1 MFETWLHQ
9 HYPEA
14 ATRIL
19 KLIRQTREGKL
30 NDSRFGTRFS
40 GQGPYAALL
49 AQRYALAI
57 RRCGLTQHAAL
68 DTGRFAAPPLP
79 PGSPIPA
86 GPTGQLA
93 LF

>member
-1 MFETWLHQ
+1 MFETWLRQ
-9 HYPEA
+9 HYPQA

-19 KLIRQTREGKL
+19 KLIRETRDGRL

-40 GQGPYAALL
+40 GQGAYAELL

-57 RRCGLTQHAAL
+57 RRFGLTQHAAL
-68 DTGRFAAPPLP
+68 ETGRFAPPPLP